1 MKLKSIKRHSLVR
14 FGMVSVLASALSIA
28 AAAATI
34 ANPVNGTL
42 GSVTV
47 TESLVTQSLVTQSE
61 SIVALAGTFVA
72 AEAPTTGTAQII
84 EEDGQRYVV
93 LDSTFS
99 TTDMA
104 PDLHVVLET
113 SEVPPGSYSS
123 FGSFVNLGALQSVT
137 GEQRYPI
144 PDSVDLAEFKSV
156 SIWCR
161 MANATMG
168 YAVLGG
174 SSSASIQ

>member
-1 MKLKSIKRHSLVR
+1 MKLKSIKRHSIVI
-14 FGMVSVLASALSIA
+14 GMVSVLASAFSL
-28 AAAATI
+28 AATAAI
-34 ANPVNGTL
+34 ANPVHKTL
-42 GSVTV
+42 GSVTA
-47 TESLVTQSLVTQSE
+47 TESLAAQSE
-61 SIVALAGTFVA
+61 SVVALAGTFVA

-93 LDSTFS
+93 LDAAFS

-113 SEVPPGSYSS
+113 SEVPPGSYTD

-144 PDSVDLAEFKSV
+144 PDSVDLSEFKSV

-168 YAVLGG
+168 YAILGG
-174 SSSASIQ
+174 PSSASIQ

>member
-1 MKLKSIKRHSLVR
+1 MKFNSIKHCSVVK

-34 ANPVNGTL
+34 ANPVNETL
-42 GSVTV
+42 ASVTA
-47 TESLVTQSLVTQSE
+47 TESLVAQSV
-61 SIVALAGTFVA
+61 VVLAGTFVA

-84 EEDGQRYVV
+84 EENGQRYVV
-93 LDSTFS
+93 LNSAFS

-113 SEVPPGSYSS
+113 SEVPPGSYAN

-137 GEQRYPI
+137 GEQRYPL
-144 PDSVDLAEFKSV
+144 PDVIDIAEFRSV

-161 MANATMG
+161 TANATMG
-168 YAVLGG
+168 YAILQG

>member
-1 MKLKSIKRHSLVR
+1 MKLKSMKHHSIVK
-14 FGMVSVLASALSIA
+14 FGMVSVLVSALSIA
-28 AAAATI
+28 AAAAI
-34 ANPVNGTL
+34 ANPANGTY
-42 GSVTV
+42 GVTI
-47 TESLVTQSLVTQSE
+47 TESLVAQSE
-61 SIVALAGTFVA
+61 SVIALAGTFVA

-93 LDSTFS
+93 LDSAFS

-144 PDSVDLAEFKSV
+144 PDTIDLSEFKSV

>member
-47 TESLVTQSLVTQSE
+47 TESLVTQSE
-61 SIVALAGTFVA
+61 SIVALTGTFVA
-72 AEAPTTGTAQII
+72 AEASTTGTAQII

>member
-1 MKLKSIKRHSLVR
+1 MKLKSIKRHSIVI
-14 FGMVSVLASALSIA
+14 GMVSVLASALSIA
-28 AAAATI
+28 AAI
-34 ANPVNGTL
+34 ANPVHETL
-42 GSVTV
+42 GSVTA
-47 TESLVTQSLVTQSE
+47 TESLVAQSE
-61 SIVALAGTFVA
+61 SVIALAGTFVA

-93 LDSTFS
+93 LDSAFS

-113 SEVPPGSYSS
+113 SEVPPGSYTD

-144 PDSVDLAEFKSV
+144 PDSVDLSEFKSV